1 MVSFGTSGNS
11 DNKFY
16 EINVYADTDYNTAKT
31 NITIVIENN
40 YDINASIGIYINNTV
55 IQQFNSLN
63 LKSGINIYTFNTSI
77 DVSKDNNI
85 KLKINSITN
94 VTYNKI
100 KEEEISKN
108 IPKKESIDD
117 LGISFNKKYDKITDK
132 EVVNNFI
139 SKMPIGDDLYDNNTL
154 ILHGNKKVTKY
165 LSQLCML
172 NPIPE
177 EKDISLYR
185 FNIKKGYSSISATI
199 LGNISNYKIYRAYA
213 DKSRLDVSGL
223 FYTSI
228 LGNKFIIK
236 TDFDTPYPTDDIINV
251 IISTN

>member
-11 DNKFY
+11 DNKSY
-16 EINVYADTDYNTAKT
+16 KITAYADTDYNTAKT

-40 YDINASIGIYINNTV
+40 YDINASISVYINNTV
-55 IQQFNSLN
+55 IQQFTLN
-63 LKSGINIYTFNTSI
+63 LKSGINIYTFNASI
-77 DVSKDNNI
+77 DISKDNSI
-85 KLKINSITN
+85 KLKINSTTN
-94 VTYNKI
+94 VIYNKI

-108 IPKKESIDD
+108 IPKKESNDD

-132 EVVNNFI
+132 EVVSNFI
-139 SKMPIGDDLYDNNTL
+139 SKMPIGDDLYDNSTL

-165 LSQLCML
+165 LSQLCMF

-199 LGNISNYKIYRAYA
+199 LGSVSNYKIYRAYA

-236 TDFDTPYPTDDIINV
+236 TDFDTPYPTDDIISV